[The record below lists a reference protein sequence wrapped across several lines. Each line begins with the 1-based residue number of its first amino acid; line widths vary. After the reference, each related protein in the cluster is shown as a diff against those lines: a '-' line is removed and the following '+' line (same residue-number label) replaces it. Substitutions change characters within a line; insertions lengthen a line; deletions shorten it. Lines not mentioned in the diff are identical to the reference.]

1 MGNLKRIQRAAKLLG
16 PPFMFIMAISA
27 AAFAQFPSIPAIGTP
42 PVGVPEPTSLL
53 LIGSGLLGIWA
64 ARRVHR

>member
-1 MGNLKRIQRAAKLLG
+1 MGKLRRIQRVVKLLG
-16 PPFMFIMAISA
+16 LPFLFIMAISA
-27 AAFAQFPSIPAIGTP
+27 AAFAQFTAIPAIGTP
-42 PVGVPEPTSLL
+42 VDMPEPTSLL